1 MQGRDCLAFWE
12 SRSLDDGRPS
22 FMIFCGESDD
32 FCGTGCQKGFG
43 GCGNV
48 TRPSCSKT
56 GSSVNKRTIGYYE
69 SWSNTRLCEAI
80 SPQDLNLD
88 GFTHVNFAFAFFDP
102 STFLITPMDANA
114 ASLYNQFTDLKGTYS
129 GLETWISVG
138 GWSFTDPGTT
148 RTAFSDMSSSSTNRQ
163 AFIQGLMTFMDTYGF
178 DGVDIDWEY
187 PAADDRGGVTAD
199 KANFVSLLKDMRT
212 AFGTSYGLS
221 VTLPT
226 SYWYLQHFDL
236 EGMAKLVDWFN
247 LMSYDLHGTW
257 DAQSIYVGS
266 YIAPHTNIT
275 EIDAGLDLL
284 WRAGVDSSK
293 VTMGTAYYGRSFT
306 LADPSCNTPNGI
318 CRFTGG
324 GNAGE
329 CSNASGILDDQEIQ
343 SIITANKLTPLHD
356 KVAGVKWITWDNDQ
370 WVSYDD
376 ADTFTEKRAFANSR
390 CLGGLMVWALDQT
403 DQTKSNGFSAAGTV
417 TSSQQAIANQG
428 SADAAAQ
435 TACYTSACAA
445 GCRTGYNEVSQMNGQ
460 PGQLSTITR
469 CSPGEYESLCCA
481 DSTKMGTCTWRGFR
495 GVGLSC
501 IGTCADLET
510 EVARNTNHHDDTGDY
525 TCHGGLQS
533 YCCANFSTPPTKSQ
547 LAAKAAAAA
556 SSAAAAAASNAAEIA
571 KEAAEALA
579 EQAAIDLAA
588 KAFCRIAVPALLAP
602 LELLEDLIPIV
613 GEILDLIEIAA
624 TPALITACTDAIEKE
639 GSAEFKIFGKEHTI
653 SGFEKPTEK
662 PKSSRASESEHST
675 ASDKTSSSCALNARV
690 ALRDATSSN
699 IHETS
704 TVVVNRRVCDGSGPY
719 AQACLHYSSVISRNA
734 PHLNTIQCLGKNGNV
749 GRPIVPIYNA
759 QHNEGWIN
767 GWMQAPNLN
776 CQRDEYPPD
785 IVWQGRDNSLNF
797 VRLIPSSANIV
808 GAALFAG
815 ICDNYADFE
824 TSIKNRQA
832 YRVEVN
838 RCRTTHWYTVTR
850 ESTVPA
856 LSLEFVGLAGYA
868 DAGMAENL
876 CYPSVLVDDP
886 GFALLTNDKYYN
898 AHLEDKAYNR
908 VYADEPVGIVTAGHV
923 NNPGWNKRWT
933 DPQIDPEDIV
943 LNEGNSTRKP
953 TDEELLKQF
962 GIIKCKSQGCE
973 DEKSF
978 FGIESARTMGPGS
991 TAIAR
996 ATAGAI
1002 TAAAVESAAP
1012 TVTSSPQF
1020 QQISPQLAR
1029 ITEKPVLSPA
1039 DELES

>member
-1 MQGRDCLAFWE
+1 
-12 SRSLDDGRPS
+12 
-22 FMIFCGESDD
+22 
-32 FCGTGCQKGFG
+32 
-43 GCGNV
+43 
-48 TRPSCSKT
+48 
-56 GSSVNKRTIGYYE
+56 
-69 SWSNTRLCEAI
+69 
-80 SPQDLNLD
+80 
-88 GFTHVNFAFAFFDP
+88 
-102 STFLITPMDANA
+102 
-114 ASLYNQFTDLKGTYS
+114 
-129 GLETWISVG
+129 
-138 GWSFTDPGTT
+138 
-148 RTAFSDMSSSSTNRQ
+148 
-163 AFIQGLMTFMDTYGF
+163 MDTYGF

-236 EGMAKLVDWFN
+236 EGMAKLVDRFN
-247 LMSYDLHGTW
+247 LMSYDLH
-257 DAQSIYVGS
+257 D
-266 YIAPHTNIT
+266 
-275 EIDAGLDLL
+275 
-284 WRAGVDSSK
+284 
-293 VTMGTAYYGRSFT
+293 YGRSFT

-324 GNAGE
+324 GIAGE

-343 SIITANKLTPLHD
+343 SIITANKLTPIHD

-376 ADTFTEKRAFANSR
+376 ADTFTEKRAFANSC

-460 PGQLSTITR
+460 PGQLSTIAR
-469 CSPGEYESLCCA
+469 CNSGEYESLCCA

-533 YCCANFSTPPTKSQ
+533 YCCVNFSTPPTKSQ

-556 SSAAAAAASNAAEIA
+556 SSAAAAAARGGRGARRAG
-571 KEAAEALA
+571 
-579 EQAAIDLAA
+579 AIDLAA

-662 PKSSRASESEHST
+662 PKNTRASESEHST
-675 ASDKTSSSCALNARV
+675 ASDKASSSCALNARV

-785 IVWQGRDNSLNF
+785 IIWQGRDNSLNF

-856 LSLEFVGLAGYA
+856 LSLDFVGLAGYA

-898 AHLEDKAYNR
+898 AHLDDKAYNR
-908 VYADEPVGIVTAGHV
+908 EYADEPIGIVTAGHV

-996 ATAGAI
+996 ATPGDI
-1002 TAAAVESAAP
+1002 TAAVESTAP

-1039 DELES
+1039 DELAS

>member
-1 MQGRDCLAFWE
+1 
-12 SRSLDDGRPS
+12 
-22 FMIFCGESDD
+22 
-32 FCGTGCQKGFG
+32 
-43 GCGNV
+43 
-48 TRPSCSKT
+48 
-56 GSSVNKRTIGYYE
+56 
-69 SWSNTRLCEAI
+69 
-80 SPQDLNLD
+80 
-88 GFTHVNFAFAFFDP
+88 
-102 STFLITPMDANA
+102 MDANA

-148 RTAFSDMSSSSTNRQ
+148 RTAFSDMSSTSTNRQ

-187 PAADDRGGVTAD
+187 PAADDRGGVPAD
-199 KANFVSLLKDMRT
+199 TVNFVSLLKDMRS

-257 DAQSIYVGS
+257 DAQSIYVGP

-284 WRAGVDSSK
+284 WRAGVESSK
-293 VTMGTAYYGRSFT
+293 VTMGIAYYGRSFT

-324 GNAGE
+324 ANAGE
-329 CSNASGILDDQEIQ
+329 CSDASGILDDQEIQ
-343 SIITANKLTPLHD
+343 SIITANKLKPIHD
-356 KVAGVKWITWDNDQ
+356 TVAGVKWITWDNDQ

-403 DQTKSNGFSAAGTV
+403 DQTTSNGFSAAGVV
-417 TSSQQAIANQG
+417 TASQQAIANQG

-460 PGQLSTITR
+460 PGQLSTIER
-469 CSPGEYESLCCA
+469 CNSGEYESLCCA
-481 DSTKMGTCTWRGFR
+481 DSTTMGTCTWRGFR

-501 IGTCADLET
+501 IGTCADQET
-510 EVARNTNHHDDTGDY
+510 EVARNTNHHDDNGDY
-525 TCHGGLQS
+525 TCAGGLQS
-533 YCCANFSTPPTKSQ
+533 YCCAGFSTPPTKSQ
-547 LAAKAAAAA
+547 LAAQAAAAA
-556 SSAAAAAASNAAEIA
+556 SSAAAALASNAAVLAEQ
-571 KEAAEALA
+571 AAEALA

-602 LELLEDLIPIV
+602 LELLEDVIPFV

-624 TPALITACTDAIEKE
+624 TPGLITACTDAIEKE

-662 PKSSRASESEHST
+662 PTATRPSESEHST
-675 ASDKTSSSCALNARV
+675 AGDKTSSSCPLGARIG
-690 ALRDATSSN
+690 LRDASSTSV
-699 IHETS
+699 HETS
-704 TVVVNRRVCDGSGPY
+704 TVVVNRRVCDGSGVY
-719 AQACLHYSSVISRNA
+719 AQACLHYSSVSSRMA
-734 PHLNTIQCLGKNGNV
+734 PELNTIQCLGKNGNV
-749 GRPIVPIYNA
+749 GRPIVDVYNE
-759 QHNEGWIN
+759 QHNSEWIS
-767 GWMQAPNLN
+767 GWMQGPNLK

-785 IVWQGRDNSLNF
+785 SIWQGRNNDLNF
-797 VRLIPSSANIV
+797 VRLIPSAANII
-808 GAALFAG
+808 GASLFAR

-824 TSIKNRQA
+824 TSIQNRRLE
-832 YRVEVN
+832 RVEVQ
-838 RCRTTHWYTVTR
+838 RCRTTSWFTVTR

-856 LSLEFVGLAGYA
+856 LSLDFAGLIGYG
-868 DAGMAENL
+868 DAGLAENL
-876 CYPSVLVDDP
+876 CYPSVLIKDP
-886 GFALLTNDKYYN
+886 GFALLTDDHYYDLHPIDKDYN
-898 AHLEDKAYNR
+898 GE
-908 VYADEPVGIVTAGHV
+908 YAQPPAAIVTAGHV
-923 NNPGWNKRWT
+923 NNNGWNKRWT
-933 DPQIDPEDIV
+933 DRNVDPEAIV

-962 GIIKCKSQGCE
+962 GIVKCKSVGC
-973 DEKSF
+973 DAEKSF

-991 TAIAR
+991 TAMAR

-1002 TAAAVESAAP
+1002 TAAVECAAP
-1012 TVTSSPQF
+1012 TVTSSPQMH
-1020 QQISPQLAR
+1020 QVSPQMAR
-1029 ITEKPVLSPA
+1029 ITEKPVLPA
-1039 DELES
+1039 AGEGKS